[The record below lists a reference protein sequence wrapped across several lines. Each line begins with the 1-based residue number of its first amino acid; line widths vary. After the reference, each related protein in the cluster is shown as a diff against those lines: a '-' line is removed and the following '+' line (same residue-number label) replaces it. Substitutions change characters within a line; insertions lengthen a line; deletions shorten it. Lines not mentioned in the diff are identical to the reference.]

1 MSSDSDEQ
9 DASWWFA
16 ERSGCLG
23 SKAQSY
29 DFDAPK
35 SVAVDT
41 WDALARLVSPRQRIS
56 VKRYNRQAP
65 VMAEFQRR
73 YPREAAVLEAVYT
86 PHAYPADMTAVRL
99 ALSMSGARH
108 MVHVLAL
115 LPASVRLR
123 AARTAKGRD
132 HEDLNR
138 YFSFVVSNQ
147 DGRLVRS
154 VRDEL
159 SSVLDHALAV
169 YGEVRA
175 RHQAPAPTLRK
186 ARESWVQYINGGAMV
201 GTE

>member
-1 MSSDSDEQ
+1 MSSDSVEQ
-9 DASWWFA
+9 DARWWF
-16 ERSGCLG
+16 ECRGGEMGRG
-23 SKAQSY
+23 SQHY
-29 DFDAPK
+29 DFDQPK
-35 SVAVDT
+35 R
-41 WDALARLVSPRQRIS
+41 DALARLVNPRQRVS
-56 VKRYNRQAP
+56 VRRYNRQAP

-73 YPREAAVLEAVYT
+73 HPHEAAVLEAVYT
-86 PHAYPADMTAVRL
+86 PHAYPSDMTAVRL

-108 MVHVLAL
+108 MVHVTAL

-147 DGRLVRS
+147 DGRLVRA

-159 SSVLDHALAV
+159 SGMLDRSLAT

-175 RHQAPAPTLRK
+175 VYAPPVTSLRK
-186 ARESWVQYINGGAMV
+186 ARESWVEYVNGGSAAAA
-201 GTE
+201 E